1 MIMESIPTCWY
12 ILWVQYQYFLFEI
25 LSLMG
30 ARFYEETS
38 HWPHKRPFLWKRLQF
53 FDNNR
58 VPMAIW
64 FPFFPEEWLLVPVPG
79 DLTLMM
85 NCQVQSELGQINWL
99 IVFKPNEKRKSVFSS
114 ITCQGPPHLPVSWDQ
129 QCSFPNRQYGFPCH
143 LVHKQKVKENDKWQM
158 D

>member
-1 MIMESIPTCWY
+1 MKKHHIDHIRG
-12 ILWVQYQYFLFEI
+12 LFCER
-25 LSLMG
+25 G
-30 ARFYEETS
+30 F
-38 HWPHKRPFLWKRLQF
+38 FLWKRLQF

-85 NCQVQSELGQINWL
+85 NCQVQSELGQMIWL

>member
-1 MIMESIPTCWY
+1 MKKHHIDHIRG
-12 ILWVQYQYFLFEI
+12 LFCERGFN
-25 LSLMG
+25 SLIIIG
-30 ARFYEETS
+30 
-38 HWPHKRPFLWKRLQF
+38 FLWLSDSLF
-53 FDNNR
+53 S
-58 VPMAIW
+58 
-64 FPFFPEEWLLVPVPG
+64 PEEWLLVPVPG
-79 DLTLMM
+79 DLTSMM
-85 NCQVQSELGQINWL
+85 NCQVQSELGQMIWL